1 MDVKN
6 IKKICILG
14 AGMMGHQVAQ
24 LAAMNGH
31 EVSLTDVD
39 DAVVQKGLDTIKGNL
54 QRFYVDKGKMS
65 QADADAVLGRI
76 KGVKDL
82 KTALNGVQL
91 MIENVPE
98 VLELKQQLFKEMDEI
113 CPPEVVL
120 ASNTS
125 GMMITAIATL
135 TKHPE
140 RVVGMHYF
148 NPVTVMKLIE
158 VIRGT
163 KTSDEAY
170 QVIIDLSQKWGKET
184 ITVNDSPGFAVSR
197 LFVVLI
203 NEAAKL
209 VYEGICSVEDIDKGC
224 QLGLGH
230 AMGPL
235 RTCDLTN
242 GMGVSMHA
250 LEYMREVLGD
260 EYNPCPIIKKKFL
273 AGEHGDWAG
282 KGFYDHS
289 KK

>member
-54 QRFYVDKGKMS
+54 QGFYVDKGKMS

-148 NPVTVMKLIE
+148 NPVTVMKMI
-158 VIRGT
+158 
-163 KTSDEAY
+163 
-170 QVIIDLSQKWGKET
+170 
-184 ITVNDSPGFAVSR
+184 
-197 LFVVLI
+197 
-203 NEAAKL
+203 
-209 VYEGICSVEDIDKGC
+209 
-224 QLGLGH
+224 
-230 AMGPL
+230 
-235 RTCDLTN
+235 
-242 GMGVSMHA
+242 
-250 LEYMREVLGD
+250 
-260 EYNPCPIIKKKFL
+260 
-273 AGEHGDWAG
+273 
-282 KGFYDHS
+282 
-289 KK
+289 

>member
-31 EVSLTDVD
+31 EVAMTDVD

-82 KTALNGVQL
+82 KTALNGAQL

-140 RVVGMHYF
+140 RVVGMHFF
-148 NPVTVMKLIE
+148 NPVTVMRLIE

-289 KK
+289 QK